1 MQGFQFFSIIYT
13 ERITKMIDNMK
24 KSKIHSIG
32 LLMLAA
38 LFTTTSCD
46 SSDDD
51 PETTGPVV
59 CPTDQTT
66 TTILNA
72 SINKAFPLFAE
83 VNAITGANEN
93 FTISPLSLSEMLVM
107 ASNGANGETR
117 KQINSI
123 IGANDNISK
132 ESLNEAF
139 NGLNEYLARVDS
151 KTTFTT
157 ANSVWIDEGFKVKPE
172 FLSDKKLIGETFN
185 QKLSTIKT
193 MDDINKWC
201 DIKTSGCIKDILTEP
216 LDDYCRMVLA
226 NALYFKGMWKNKFSK
241 DDTKEKEFTN
251 SDGSKSKVQMMH
263 QANNFL
269 AYEGIDMDFA
279 EFPYGNDNYCMDVF
293 LPHEDKK
300 LDECMKDFDQKTF
313 EEYLKKAAMGEILV
327 EMPRMKLNYK
337 TSLVKPLKAMGM
349 TDAFSDDADFSGISN
364 EKTYISDVIQATF
377 VNVDEEGTEAAA
389 VTIATMKN
397 DIMPMRTS
405 TFFMNRPFAYI
416 IREKTT
422 GTILFMGKVRKL

>member
-1 MQGFQFFSIIYT
+1 MQGFQIFSIIYT

-313 EEYLKKAAMGEILV
+313 EEYLKKAGTGEILV

>member
-1 MQGFQFFSIIYT
+1 
-13 ERITKMIDNMK
+13 MK

-38 LFTTTSCD
+38 LFSITSCD
-46 SSDDD
+46 SSDDT
-51 PETTGPVV
+51 ETTGPVV

-66 TTILNA
+66 TSILEA
-72 SINKAFPLFAE
+72 SINKAFPLFAA
-83 VNAITGANEN
+83 VDAATKANEN

-172 FLSDKKLIGETFN
+172 FFSDKKLIGETFN

-241 DDTKEKEFTN
+241 DDTREKEFTN
-251 SDGSKSKVQMMH
+251 SDGSKSKVQMMS
-263 QANNFL
+263 QSSMFL
-269 AYEGIDMDFA
+269 GYEGLDMDFV
-279 EFPYGNDNYCMDVF
+279 EFPYGNENYCMDVF

-313 EEYLKKAAMGEILV
+313 EEYLKKAAMGETLV

-337 TSLVKPLKAMGM
+337 TSLVKSLKAMGM

>member
-1 MQGFQFFSIIYT
+1 
-13 ERITKMIDNMK
+13 MK

-38 LFTTTSCD
+38 LFSITSCD
-46 SSDDD
+46 SSDDT
-51 PETTGPVV
+51 ETTGPVV

-66 TTILNA
+66 TSILEA
-72 SINKAFPLFAE
+72 SINKAFPLFAA
-83 VNAITGANEN
+83 VDAATKANEN

-123 IGANDNISK
+123 IGVNDNISK

-139 NGLNEYLARVDS
+139 NSLNEYLTNVDS
-151 KTTFTT
+151 RTTFSI

-172 FLSDKKLIGETFN
+172 FLNDKKLIGETFN

-193 MDDINKWC
+193 MDDINHWC

-251 SDGSKSKVQMMH
+251 SDGSKSKVQMMS
-263 QANNFL
+263 QSSMFL
-269 AYEGIDMDFA
+269 GYEGLDMDFV
-279 EFPYGNDNYCMDVF
+279 EFPYGNENYCMDVF

>member
-1 MQGFQFFSIIYT
+1 
-13 ERITKMIDNMK
+13 MK
-24 KSKIHSIG
+24 HSKFYAMA
-32 LLMLAA
+32 LLMSTA
-38 LFTTTSCD
+38 LFSTTSCD
-46 SSDDD
+46 SSSDDS
-51 PETTGPVV
+51 ETPQPVI

-66 TTILNA
+66 TTILNT
-72 SINKAFPLFAE
+72 SKNKVFSLFAE
-83 VNAITGANEN
+83 VNAITRDNEN
-93 FTISPLSLSEMLVM
+93 FTISPLSLSEMLAM

-123 IGANDNISK
+123 IGVNDNISK

-193 MDDINKWC
+193 MDDINHWC

-251 SDGSKSKVQMMH
+251 SDGSKSKVQMMF
-263 QANNFL
+263 QSSMFL
-269 AYEGIDMDFA
+269 GYEGLDMDFV
-279 EFPYGNDNYCMDVF
+279 EFPYGNENYCMDVF

-337 TSLVKPLKAMGM
+337 IYLC
-349 TDAFSDDADFSGISN
+349 
-364 EKTYISDVIQATF
+364 
-377 VNVDEEGTEAAA
+377 
-389 VTIATMKN
+389 
-397 DIMPMRTS
+397 
-405 TFFMNRPFAYI
+405 
-416 IREKTT
+416 
-422 GTILFMGKVRKL
+422 

>member
-1 MQGFQFFSIIYT
+1 MQVFQIFSIIYT

-38 LFTTTSCD
+38 LFSTTSCD

-51 PETTGPVV
+51 SETTGPVV

-185 QKLSTIKT
+185 QKLSTVKT

-251 SDGSKSKVQMMH
+251 SDGSKSKVQMMS
-263 QANNFL
+263 QSSMFL
-269 AYEGIDMDFA
+269 GYFGLDMDFV
-279 EFPYGNDNYCMDVF
+279 EFPYGNENYCMDVF

-313 EEYLKKAAMGEILV
+313 EEYLKKAGTGEVLV

>member
-1 MQGFQFFSIIYT
+1 
-13 ERITKMIDNMK
+13 MK

-38 LFTTTSCD
+38 LFTITSCD
-46 SSDDD
+46 SSDDT
-51 PETTGPVV
+51 ETTGPVV

-66 TTILNA
+66 TSILEA
-72 SINKAFPLFAE
+72 SINKAFPLFAA
-83 VNAITGANEN
+83 VDAATKANEN
-93 FTISPLSLSEMLVM
+93 FTISPLSLSEMLAM

-172 FLSDKKLIGETFN
+172 FFSDKKLIGETFN

-193 MDDINKWC
+193 MDDINHWC

-251 SDGSKSKVQMMH
+251 SDGSKSKVQMMS
-263 QANNFL
+263 QSSMFL
-269 AYEGIDMDFA
+269 GYEGLDMDFA

-300 LDECMKDFDQKTF
+300 LDECMKNFDQKTF
-313 EEYLKKAAMGEILV
+313 EEYLNKAGKGEVLV

-364 EKTYISDVIQATF
+364 EKTYISDMIQATF

>member
-1 MQGFQFFSIIYT
+1 MQVFQIFSIIYT

-51 PETTGPVV
+51 SETTGPVV

-185 QKLSTIKT
+185 QKLSTVKT

-251 SDGSKSKVQMMH
+251 SDGSKSKVQMMS
-263 QANNFL
+263 QSSMFL
-269 AYEGIDMDFA
+269 GYEGLDMDFV
-279 EFPYGNDNYCMDVF
+279 EFPYGNENYCMDVF

>member
-1 MQGFQFFSIIYT
+1 MQGFQIFSIIYT
-13 ERITKMIDNMK
+13 ERITKMIHKMK

-38 LFTTTSCD
+38 LFSITSCD
-46 SSDDD
+46 SSDDT
-51 PETTGPVV
+51 ETTGPVV

-66 TTILNA
+66 TSILEA
-72 SINKAFPLFAE
+72 SINKAFPLFAA
-83 VNAITGANEN
+83 VDAATKANEN

-139 NGLNEYLARVDS
+139 NGLNEHLAKVDD
-151 KTTFTT
+151 KTTFAT

-172 FLSDKKLIGETFN
+172 FLSDKKLIGETFY
-185 QKLSTIKT
+185 QKLSTVKT
-193 MDDINKWC
+193 MNDINNWC
-201 DIKTSGCIKDILTEP
+201 DIKTRGCIKEILTEP

-226 NALYFKGMWKNKFSK
+226 NALYFKGMWKNKFNK
-241 DDTKEKEFTN
+241 DDTKEKDFTN
-251 SDGSKSKVQMMH
+251 SDGSKSKVQMMS
-263 QANNFL
+263 QTSMLLGYFGL
-269 AYEGIDMDFA
+269 DMDLV
-279 EFPYGNDNYCMDVF
+279 EFPYGNENYCMDVL

-313 EEYLKKAAMGEILV
+313 EEYLKKAGQGEILV
-327 EMPRMKLNYK
+327 EMPRMKLEYNS
-337 TSLVKPLKAMGM
+337 SLVKPLKAMGM
-349 TDAFSDDADFSGISN
+349 TDAFSEKADFTGISD

-389 VTIATMKN
+389 VTVATFKN
-397 DIMPMRTS
+397 DIMPTRIS
-405 TFFMNRPFAYI
+405 TFYMNRPFAYI

>member
-1 MQGFQFFSIIYT
+1 
-13 ERITKMIDNMK
+13 MK

-38 LFTTTSCD
+38 LFSITSCD
-46 SSDDD
+46 SSDDT
-51 PETTGPVV
+51 ETTGPVV

-66 TTILNA
+66 TSILEA
-72 SINKAFPLFAE
+72 SINKAFPLFAA
-83 VNAITGANEN
+83 VDAATKANEN

-172 FLSDKKLIGETFN
+172 FLSDKKLIGETFY

-193 MDDINKWC
+193 MDDINHWC

-251 SDGSKSKVQMMH
+251 SDGSKSKVQMMF
-263 QANNFL
+263 QSSMFL
-269 AYEGIDMDFA
+269 GYEGLDMDFV
-279 EFPYGNDNYCMDVF
+279 EFPYGNENYCMDVF

-405 TFFMNRPFAYI
+405 TFFMNHPFAYI

>member
-1 MQGFQFFSIIYT
+1 
-13 ERITKMIDNMK
+13 MK

-38 LFTTTSCD
+38 LFSITSCD
-46 SSDDD
+46 SSDDT
-51 PETTGPVV
+51 ETTGPVV

-66 TTILNA
+66 TSILEA
-72 SINKAFPLFAE
+72 SINKAFPLFAA
-83 VNAITGANEN
+83 VDAATKANEN

-139 NGLNEYLARVDS
+139 NGLNEYLAKVDD
-151 KTTFTT
+151 KTTFAT
-157 ANSVWIDEGFKVKPE
+157 ANSVWIDEGFKVKSE

-185 QKLSTIKT
+185 QELSSTKT
-193 MDDINKWC
+193 MNDLNNWC
-201 DIKTSGCIKDILTEP
+201 DTKTHGCIKKILDRPFSES
-216 LDDYCRMVLA
+216 CRMALA
-226 NALYFKGMWKNKFSK
+226 NALYFKGMWKNKFDK
-241 DDTKEKEFTN
+241 ADTKEKEFTN
-251 SDGSKSKVQMMH
+251 SDGSKSKVQMMS
-263 QANNFL
+263 QVSEFL

-300 LDECMKDFDQKTF
+300 LDECMKNFDQKTF
-313 EEYLKKAAMGEILV
+313 EEYLNKAGMGEVLV
-327 EMPRMKLNYK
+327 EMPRMKLEYMN
-337 TSLVKPLKAMGM
+337 SLVKPLKAMGM
-349 TDAFSDDADFSGISN
+349 TDAFSEKADFSGLSD
-364 EKTYISDVIQATF
+364 EKVSISDVIQATF

-389 VTIATMKN
+389 VTVATLDN
-397 DIMPMRTS
+397 SVMPMRTS
-405 TFFMNRPFAYI
+405 SFIMNRPFAYI

>member
-1 MQGFQFFSIIYT
+1 MKNSKFYTIGFI
-13 ERITKMIDNMK
+13 
-24 KSKIHSIG
+24 
-32 LLMLAA
+32 MLAA

-51 PETTGPVV
+51 QETPEPVI
-59 CPTDQTT
+59 CPTDLTT
-66 TTILNA
+66 TIILNA
-72 SINKAFPLFAE
+72 STNKAFPLFSE
-83 VNAITGANEN
+83 VDAITRANEN
-93 FTISPLSLSEMLVM
+93 FTISPLSLSEMLAM

-157 ANSVWIDEGFKVKPE
+157 ANSVWIDEGFKVKSE

-201 DIKTSGCIKDILTEP
+201 DVKTHSCIKKILSEP
-216 LDDYCRMVLA
+216 LPETCRMLLA
-226 NALYFKGMWKNKFSK
+226 NALYFKGMWKNKFDK
-241 DDTKEKEFTN
+241 ADTKEKEFTN
-251 SDGSKSKVQMMH
+251 SDGSKSKVQMMS
-263 QANNFL
+263 QVSEFL

-300 LDECMKDFDQKTF
+300 LDKCMKNFDQKTF
-313 EEYLKKAAMGEILV
+313 EEYLNKAGKGEVLV
-327 EMPRMKLNYK
+327 EMPRMKLEYMN
-337 TSLVKPLKAMGM
+337 SLVKPLKAMGM
-349 TDAFSDDADFSGISN
+349 TDAFSEKADFSGLSD
-364 EKTYISDVIQATF
+364 EKVSISDVIQATF

-389 VTIATMKN
+389 VTVATLDN
-397 DIMPMRTS
+397 CVVMPMRTS
-405 TFFMNRPFAYI
+405 SFIMNRPFVYI
-416 IREKTT
+416 IREKTS
-422 GTILFMGKVRKL
+422 GTILFIGKVRKL

>member
-1 MQGFQFFSIIYT
+1 
-13 ERITKMIDNMK
+13 MK

-38 LFTTTSCD
+38 LFTITSCD
-46 SSDDD
+46 SSDDT
-51 PETTGPVV
+51 ETTGPVV

-66 TTILNA
+66 TSILEA
-72 SINKAFPLFAE
+72 SINKAFPLFAA
-83 VNAITGANEN
+83 VDAATKANEN
-93 FTISPLSLSEMLVM
+93 FTISPLSLSEMLAM

-139 NGLNEYLARVDS
+139 NGLNEYLAKVDD
-151 KTTFTT
+151 KTTFAT
-157 ANSVWIDEGFKVKPE
+157 ANSVWIDEGFKVKSE

-193 MDDINKWC
+193 MDDINHWC

-251 SDGSKSKVQMMH
+251 SDGSKSKVQMMS
-263 QANNFL
+263 QSSMFL
-269 AYEGIDMDFA
+269 GYEGLDMDFV
-279 EFPYGNDNYCMDVF
+279 EFPYGNENYCMDVF

>member
-1 MQGFQFFSIIYT
+1 MKNSKFYTIGFI
-13 ERITKMIDNMK
+13 
-24 KSKIHSIG
+24 
-32 LLMLAA
+32 MLAA

-51 PETTGPVV
+51 QETPEPVI
-59 CPTDQTT
+59 CPTDLTT
-66 TTILNA
+66 TIILNA
-72 SINKAFPLFAE
+72 STNKAFPLFSE
-83 VNAITGANEN
+83 VDAITRANEN
-93 FTISPLSLSEMLVM
+93 FTISPLSLSEMLAM

-157 ANSVWIDEGFKVKPE
+157 ANSVWIDEGFKVKSE

-201 DIKTSGCIKDILTEP
+201 DVKTHSCIKKILSEP
-216 LDDYCRMVLA
+216 LPETCRMLLA
-226 NALYFKGMWKNKFSK
+226 NALYFKGMWKNKFDK
-241 DDTKEKEFTN
+241 ADTKEKEFTN
-251 SDGSKSKVQMMH
+251 SDGSKSKVQMMS
-263 QANNFL
+263 QVSEFL

-300 LDECMKDFDQKTF
+300 LDKCMKNFDQKTF
-313 EEYLKKAAMGEILV
+313 EEYLNKAGKGEVLV
-327 EMPRMKLNYK
+327 EIPRMKLEYMN
-337 TSLVKPLKAMGM
+337 SLVKPLKAMGM
-349 TDAFSDDADFSGISN
+349 TDAFSEKADFSGLSD
-364 EKTYISDVIQATF
+364 EKVSISDVIQATF

-389 VTIATMKN
+389 VTVATLDN
-397 DIMPMRTS
+397 CVVMPMRTS
-405 TFFMNRPFAYI
+405 SFIMNRPFVYI
-416 IREKTT
+416 IREKTS
-422 GTILFMGKVRKL
+422 GTILFIGKVRKL

>member
-1 MQGFQFFSIIYT
+1 MKNYKFYT
-13 ERITKMIDNMK
+13 
-24 KSKIHSIG
+24 IG
-32 LLMLAA
+32 LLVLAA
-38 LFTTTSCD
+38 MFTTTSCD
-46 SSDDD
+46 SSSDDS
-51 PETTGPVV
+51 ETPQPVI

-72 SINKAFPLFAE
+72 SKNKAFSLFAE
-83 VNAITGANEN
+83 VNAITRANEN
-93 FTISPLSLSEMLVM
+93 FTISPLSLSEMLAM
-107 ASNGANGETR
+107 ASNGANSETR

-139 NGLNEYLARVDS
+139 NGLNEYLAKVDD
-151 KTTFTT
+151 KTTFAT

-172 FLSDKKLIGETFN
+172 FLSDKKLIGETFY

-193 MDDINKWC
+193 RDDINNWC
-201 DIKTSGCIKDILTEP
+201 DVKTHSCIKKVLSEP
-216 LDDYCRMVLA
+216 LPETCRMLLA
-226 NALYFKGMWKNKFSK
+226 NALYFKGMWKNKFDK
-241 DDTKEKEFTN
+241 ADTKEKEFTN
-251 SDGSKSKVQMMH
+251 SDGSKSKVQMMS
-263 QANNFL
+263 QVSEFL

-300 LDECMKDFDQKTF
+300 LDECMKNFDQKTF
-313 EEYLKKAAMGEILV
+313 EEYLNKAGKGEVLV
-327 EMPRMKLNYK
+327 EMPRMKLEYMN
-337 TSLVKPLKAMGM
+337 SLVKPLKAMGM
-349 TDAFSDDADFSGISN
+349 TDAFSEKADFSGLSD
-364 EKTYISDVIQATF
+364 EKVSISDVIQATF

-389 VTIATMKN
+389 VTVATLYN
-397 DIMPMRTS
+397 CVVMPMRTS
-405 TFFMNRPFAYI
+405 SFIMNRPFVYI

>member
-1 MQGFQFFSIIYT
+1 
-13 ERITKMIDNMK
+13 MK

-38 LFTTTSCD
+38 LFSITSCD
-46 SSDDD
+46 SSDDT
-51 PETTGPVV
+51 ETTGPVV

-66 TTILNA
+66 TSILEA
-72 SINKAFPLFAE
+72 SINKAFPLFAA
-83 VNAITGANEN
+83 VDAATKANEN

-117 KQINSI
+117 KHINSI

-172 FLSDKKLIGETFN
+172 FLSDKKLIGETFY

-193 MDDINKWC
+193 MDDINHWC

-251 SDGSKSKVQMMH
+251 SDGSKSKVQMMS
-263 QANNFL
+263 QSSMFL
-269 AYEGIDMDFA
+269 GYEGLDMDFV
-279 EFPYGNDNYCMDVF
+279 EFPYGNENYCMDVF

>member
-1 MQGFQFFSIIYT
+1 
-13 ERITKMIDNMK
+13 MK

-38 LFTTTSCD
+38 LFSITSCD
-46 SSDDD
+46 SSDDT
-51 PETTGPVV
+51 ETTGPVV

-66 TTILNA
+66 TSILEA
-72 SINKAFPLFAE
+72 SINKAFPLFAA
-83 VNAITGANEN
+83 VDAATKANEN

-193 MDDINKWC
+193 MDDINHWC

-251 SDGSKSKVQMMH
+251 SDGSKSKVQMMF
-263 QANNFL
+263 QSSMFL
-269 AYEGIDMDFA
+269 GYEGLDMDFV
-279 EFPYGNDNYCMDVF
+279 EFPYGNENYCMDVF

-389 VTIATMKN
+389 VTVATLDN
-397 DIMPMRTS
+397 SVMPMRTS
-405 TFFMNRPFAYI
+405 TFYINRPFAYI